1 MDKNQYFAEFLI
13 SLDRYILETQDAIF
27 KDVEGCYGDI
37 DPLFDYQLS
46 DRIKTLRELV
56 YRAMQKVK

>member
-1 MDKNQYFAEFLI
+1 MEKNQYFVEFLI

-27 KDVEGCYGDI
+27 NDVKGCYGSI

-46 DRIKTLRELV
+46 DRVKTLRELV
-56 YRAMQKVK
+56 YRALKKVK